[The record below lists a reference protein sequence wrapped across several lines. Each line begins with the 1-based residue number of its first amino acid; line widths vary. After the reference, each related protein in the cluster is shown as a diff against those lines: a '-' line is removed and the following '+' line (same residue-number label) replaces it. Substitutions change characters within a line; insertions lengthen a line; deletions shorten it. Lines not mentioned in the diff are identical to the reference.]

1 MAQPAIPRL
10 RLRGP
15 ARVLIVSADQPL
27 ARIVQL
33 TLNHGVYTSLVTS
46 TEDAQAEIDRW
57 KPHLA
62 IVDIDQHD
70 GNGLALLRRPGHPDA
85 RLPFIALTQRG
96 DLKLKLEA
104 FAAGVDDIV
113 TIPVTPEE
121 LVARCLALMRRT
133 YGEAV
138 PFIPVIEIS
147 GIKIDLLNQEVRVGT
162 SRLKLSPI
170 EQTLLY
176 FLASNPGKTVT
187 REEIL
192 DSVWGADYVA
202 ESNLVDR
209 HVRNLRVK
217 LK

>member
-1 MAQPAIPRL
+1 M
-10 RLRGP
+10 
-15 ARVLIVSADQPL
+15 
-27 ARIVQL
+27 
-33 TLNHGVYTSLVTS
+33 
-46 TEDAQAEIDRW
+46 
-57 KPHLA
+57 
-62 IVDIDQHD
+62 
-70 GNGLALLRRPGHPDA
+70 
-85 RLPFIALTQRG
+85 
-96 DLKLKLEA
+96 
-104 FAAGVDDIV
+104 

-217 LK
+217 LKNSWRHPRFIATVPGKGYRFLVAE